1 MSYTEAQQKTVN
13 RWVAALRSGT
23 YQQGQRVLRNDHN
36 GYCCLGVLC
45 DLVKGELG
53 LKWGEPQS
61 NAPDLIVERRPGV
74 YPIQSVTEGKDN
86 LNAAVLPEIVMR
98 ELGFKTKMGQF
109 KFSDEL
115 FERFPKLKERWA
127 VTGVY
132 NASLAA
138 LNDNGWTFGEI
149 ADLLESG
156 LADVFNY
163 DSTDRE
169 W

>member
-1 MSYTEAQQKTVN
+1 MPYTEVQQKTIN
-13 RWVAALRSGT
+13 RWVAALRSGN
-23 YQQGQRVLRNDHN
+23 YQQGQRVLRDENN

-45 DLVKGELG
+45 DLVKDEVG

-61 NAPDLIVERRPGV
+61 RAPDLVVERKPGV
-74 YPIQSVTEGKDN
+74 YPIKSVMEGDTC
-86 LNAAVLPEIVMR
+86 LNAAVLPDIVMR

-115 FERFPKLKERWA
+115 FERFPKLKDRW
-127 VTGVY
+127 VLTGVY

-138 LNDNGWTFGEI
+138 LNDNGWTFEEI

-163 DSTDRE
+163 DSTLS
-169 W
+169 WS